1 MNNYI
6 KIKDLPSVVSSA
18 VQEAIA
24 LKSDPYKHKK
34 LGLHKTLV
42 MLFFNASLRTRLS
55 TEKAA
60 KHLGMDVIVLNV
72 TDAWQLEF
80 ESGVV
85 MNLDKSE
92 HVKEA
97 AKVISQYADI
107 LAVRAFPSLENKA
120 KDLSEWIINS
130 FVNYA
135 TVPDGQYGKC
145 YWTSASGFGRRHYN

>member
-1 MNNYI
+1 MNHYI
-6 KIKDLPSVVSSA
+6 KITDLPSVTSA
-18 VQEAIA
+18 VQEAIS
-24 LKSDPYKHKK
+24 LKTDPYKHRS
-34 LGLHKTLV
+34 LGTQKTLV

-92 HVKEA
+92 HV
-97 AKVISQYADI
+97 
-107 LAVRAFPSLENKA
+107 F
-120 KDLSEWIINS
+120 
-130 FVNYA
+130 
-135 TVPDGQYGKC
+135 
-145 YWTSASGFGRRHYN
+145 